1 MGVILFLLAYTVP
14 VPPARALPLHLLDEA
29 HTSLVAEAGDRFVV
43 RLPDADRASWRP
55 GPSSSPMI
63 VALGPPGGTLTGR
76 YREFRYQLRRAG
88 RVSLTFVRSGARPA
102 VLRFSVEAR

>member
-1 MGVILFLLAYTVP
+1 MGVILFLLAATVP
-14 VPPARALPLHLLDEA
+14 VPPARALPLHVLAEA

-43 RLPDADRASWRP
+43 RLPETARASWRLE
-55 GPSSSPMI
+55 PSSSAMV
-63 VALGPPGGTLTGR
+63 VALGPSGGASRGR